1 MCWRTRLPT
10 RDTRESSKNAS
21 SKWHMCKPSY
31 VHTKKFWKRT
41 SIQGTSSTR
50 QWIVLERCILQKLP
64 PAAHGCHKSRQ
75 APQCVSPGI
84 VNTGVNRLTVELPR
98 NSHVSSDQKKREVCW
113 VTRFP
118 KDSPFCSTLEPVVSS
133 HWKHVET
140 TTNICWF
147 GEPKYI
153 LVQISRV
160 VLQSDLRI
168 KLKET
173 SQCST
178 RFHRQIQMLQQVVA
192 HLLKKLSIFLHRVQC
207 SFSAACIRI
216 EFSIGWHKATTLTSG
231 SSCSM

>member
-1 MCWRTRLPT
+1 MCTQK
-10 RDTRESSKNAS
+10 SSGSA
-21 SKWHMCKPSY
+21 
-31 VHTKKFWKRT
+31 HT
-41 SIQGTSSTR
+41 SIQDIQGTSSTR

-84 VNTGVNRLTVELPR
+84 LNTGANRNRLTVELPR

-118 KDSPFCSTLEPVVSS
+118 KDSPFCSTLEPV
-133 HWKHVET
+133 
-140 TTNICWF
+140 TNICWF

-173 SQCST
+173 SQCCT

-192 HLLKKLSIFLHRVQC
+192 HLLKKLSIFLRRVRC
-207 SFSAACIRI
+207 SLSAACIRI
-216 EFSIGWHKATTLTSG
+216 EWNQ
-231 SSCSM
+231 